1 MTIEKLKSKNY
12 RVQVW
17 DNELGC
23 KVGLGTHPTMAAARA
38 VLRKAETEMSLY
50 GVLAKRR
57 DLTFGALCD
66 QHLATIKNLASTT
79 QVWYRDALKPARR
92 HFGEKASV
100 RRITKASVQSY
111 ASVLIDAGLA
121 ANTVRSYVKV
131 VSTLMN
137 VAIELGFRDDNPAVK
152 LRNLPTR
159 KRAVGSARAIT
170 CLEHE
175 RLVACVPT
183 DFGRGRG
190 RTTYRGYKVMVSVMP
205 SIGLRR
211 SEVQGLTWSMV
222 DLPGCALRVE
232 FQLRTTGKLDSNLK
246 TSKSRRVVNL
256 SDRVVRE
263 LRAWKLEC
271 PPNAL
276 DLVFPSQRGLPQNS
290 AQFYRIWKQAIAA
303 ADLVGLDPHDLRH
316 TFATWLLSAGVNVT
330 WVAEQM
336 GHESPSITLDTYAH
350 LLASSDTEA
359 ARKLEEWL
367 DRQVSFEVSS
377 HVRPTEALAAL

>member
-1 MTIEKLKSKNY
+1 LTTEKLKSGKY
-12 RVQVW
+12 RVRVW
-17 DNELGC
+17 DNELQRRVA
-23 KVGLGTHPTMAAARA
+23 VGTFLTKSAARA
-38 VLRKAETEMSLY
+38 ADRQAEMELSLY
-50 GVLAKRR
+50 GVLAERR
-57 DLTFGALCD
+57 DQTFGALCD

-79 QVWYRDALKPARR
+79 QVWYRDALKRARR

-111 ASVLIDAGLA
+111 ASVLMDAGLA
-121 ANTVRSYVKV
+121 ANTVRSYIKV

-137 VAIELGFRDDNPAVK
+137 YAIELGLREDNPALK

-159 KRAVGSARAIT
+159 KRAVGSVRAIT
-170 CLEHE
+170 RLEHE
-175 RLVACVPT
+175 RLVGCVST

-205 SIGLRR
+205 FIGLRR
-211 SEVQGLTWSMV
+211 SEVQGLTWAMV
-222 DLPGCALRVE
+222 DLPGGTLRVE
-232 FQLRTTGKLDSNLK
+232 FQLRTTGELDSNLK
-246 TSKSRRVVNL
+246 TSKSRRVVSL
-256 SDRVVRE
+256 PDRVVKE

-276 DLVFPSQRGLPQNS
+276 DLVFPSQRGMAQNN
-290 AQFYRIWKQAIAA
+290 AQFYRIWKRAIAA

-330 WVAEQM
+330 WVADQM

-350 LLASSDTEA
+350 LLPNSDTEA

-367 DRQVSFEVSS
+367 GRQGTSEVSA
-377 HVRPTEALAAL
+377 HALPTEAIAAL

>member
-1 MTIEKLKSKNY
+1 LIIEKLASKKY
-12 RVQVW
+12 RVRVW
-17 DNELGC
+17 DKELDR
-23 KVGLGTHPTMAAARA
+23 KVAVGTFLTMAAARA
-38 VLRKAETEMSLY
+38 AGRKAEMELSLC
-50 GVLAKRR
+50 GVVAERR
-57 DLTFGALCD
+57 DQTFGALCD
-66 QHLATIKNLASTT
+66 EYLATIKNLAGTT
-79 QVWYRDALKPARR
+79 QSWYRNALKPARI

-100 RRITKASVQSY
+100 RRITKPSVQSY
-111 ASVLIDAGLA
+111 AAVLIDSGRS

-131 VSTLMN
+131 VATLMN
-137 VAIELGFRDDNPAVK
+137 YAIELKLRDENPAVK

-170 CLEHE
+170 RQEHE
-175 RLVACVPT
+175 RLVACMPT
-183 DFGRGRG
+183 EFAQGRG

-205 SIGLRR
+205 FIGLRR
-211 SEVQGLTWSMV
+211 SEVQGLTWGMV
-222 DLPGCALRVE
+222 DLSGGALRVE
-232 FQLRTTGKLDSNLK
+232 FQLRASGQLDSNLK

-256 SDRVVRE
+256 SDSVVKE

-290 AQFYRIWKQAIAA
+290 AQFYRIWKKAIAP
-303 ADLVGLDPHDLRH
+303 ADLMGLDPHDLRH

-330 WVAEQM
+330 WVADQM

-350 LLASSDTEA
+350 LLPSSDGEA

-367 DRQVSFEVSS
+367 NRQVSSELSA
-377 HVRPTEALAAL
+377 HALPTEAFAAL